1 MLERPVYFRLASRV
15 SCRVTARPRQCF
27 LKVWQRPEAECDEA
41 LREVGSGQVWTHASQ
56 LRASYSINS
65 SARVSN
71 FGGTPSRKL
80 RLRSALAC

>member
-1 MLERPVYFRLASRV
+1 VLECPVYFRLASRV
-15 SCRVTARPRQCF
+15 SCRVTASLANAFSRSEYARKRSAMKRCASR
-27 LKVWQRPEAECDEA
+27 LG
-41 LREVGSGQVWTHASQ
+41 LVWTHASQ

-80 RLRSALAC
+80 RLRSALAR